1 MDAPRHRQES
11 PPHVL
16 RIDAEFHGMSH
27 RLRRLAN
34 GQRQPVSHP
43 KLLHHQINAGRQ
55 LRHRMLDLQP
65 RVHLQE
71 GNGAVAAH
79 QKLHRARAHIA
90 GLCTDVM
97 RGPMDALALH
107 VRQERRRRLL
117 HQLLVATLQRT
128 VPRAQHH
135 HMALR
140 IGHHLRFHVARL
152 IQILLHEALAPTEG
166 RGRLAHRRRI
176 QLGHLV
182 HLPGHLQPAATAA
195 ERRLDGNGQPMLT
208 CERQHLVNILHRTGC
223 SRHQRCPHRCRN
235 APCRHLVAQLCNGLG
250 PGTDPHQPGIDHRLR
265 KPGILRQEA
274 IARMYCV
281 GPAASCNLQQ
291 LAHIQVGIGRTLALQ
306 AESLISQTHMQRIPI
321 HIGIYRHALHTII
334 GTCTDD
340 AHRNLTAVGN
350 QDFLDHHFSLVRR
363 PSPSDTSILYAPV
376 SRPSVRLS
384 VCPSACPV
392 ICLSLGQTFPS
403 TASRK

>member
-1 MDAPRHRQES
+1 MP
-11 PPHVL
+11 
-16 RIDAEFHGMSH
+16 H
-27 RLRRLAN
+27 RLRRLAD
-34 GQRQPVSHP
+34 GQRQPVGHP
-43 KLLHHQINAGRQ
+43 KLLHHQIDAGRQ

-79 QKLHRARAHIA
+79 QKLHRACAHIA
-90 GLCTDVM
+90 GLRTDVM
-97 RGPMDALALH
+97 RGPMDALTLR
-107 VRQERRRRLL
+107 VRQERRRRLF

-135 HMALR
+135 HMAMR

-176 QLGHLV
+176 QLGHLI

-208 CERQHLVNILHRTGC
+208 RKRQHLIDALHRTGGA
-223 SRHQRCPHRCRN
+223 RHQRCTHRCRN
-235 APCRHLVAQLCNGLG
+235 APCRHLVAQLRNGLG

-265 KPGILRQEA
+265 ESGILRQET
-274 IARMYCV
+274 IARMHRIS
-281 GPAASCNLQQ
+281 PAAPCNLQQ
-291 LAHIQVGIGRTLALQ
+291 LAHVQVGIGRALTLQ
-306 AESLISQTHMQRIPI
+306 GESLIRQAHMQRIPI
-321 HIGIYRHALHTII
+321 RIGIYRHALHAII

-376 SRPSVRLS
+376 SRPSVRHS
-384 VCPSACPV
+384 VCPSAGPV
-392 ICLSLGQTFPS
+392 ICLSLWQTFPS
-403 TASRK
+403 AASRK

>member
-1 MDAPRHRQES
+1 MP
-11 PPHVL
+11 
-16 RIDAEFHGMSH
+16 H
-27 RLRRLAN
+27 RLRRLAD
-34 GQRQPVSHP
+34 GQRQPVGYP
-43 KLLHHQINAGRQ
+43 KLFHHQIDAGRQ

-71 GNGAVAAH
+71 GNGAVATH

-97 RGPMDALALH
+97 RGPMDALTLR
-107 VRQERRRRLL
+107 VRQERRRRLF

-140 IGHHLRFHVARL
+140 IGHHLRLHMARL

-176 QLGHLV
+176 QLGHLI
-182 HLPGHLQPAATAA
+182 HLPGHLQPPASAA

-208 CERQHLVNILHRTGC
+208 RERQHLIDALHRTGGA
-223 SRHQRCPHRCRN
+223 RHQRCPHRCRN
-235 APCRHLVAQLCNGLG
+235 APRRHLVAQLRNGLG
-250 PGTDPHQPGIDHRLR
+250 SGTDPHQPGIDHRLR
-265 KPGILRQEA
+265 EPGVLRQEA
-274 IARMYCV
+274 IARMHGI
-281 GPAASCNLQQ
+281 GPAAPCNLQQ
-291 LAHIQVGIGRTLALQ
+291 LAHVQVGIGRALTLQ
-306 AESLISQTHMQRIPI
+306 GESLIRQAHMQRIPI
-321 HIGIYRHALHTII
+321 RIGIYRHALHAII

-340 AHRNLTAVGN
+340 AHRNLAAVGN

-363 PSPSDTSILYAPV
+363 PSPSDTSILYASV
-376 SRPSVRLS
+376 SRPSVRHS
-384 VCPSACPV
+384 V
-392 ICLSLGQTFPS
+392 
-403 TASRK
+403 